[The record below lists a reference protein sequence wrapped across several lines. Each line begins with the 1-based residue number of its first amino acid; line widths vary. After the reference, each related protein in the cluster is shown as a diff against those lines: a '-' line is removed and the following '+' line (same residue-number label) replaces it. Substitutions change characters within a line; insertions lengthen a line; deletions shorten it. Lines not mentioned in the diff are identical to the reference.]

1 MFGLPDLSS
10 ISLTFMIPMVMAIG
24 AVFLALQA
32 VMGLFSTAQ
41 TQRIVNQRLQF
52 KERFESTSEA
62 MIELR
67 KSRGLDEFGNFAMPL
82 EWFNQLVVRSGLPY
96 QPARWFAMSGGAGL
110 LAGFVYLKMVGGLLT
125 TSGIAFA
132 IFALAPI
139 IALKMIGGKRMKKL
153 AQQLPD
159 AMQIACRSLEAGHP
173 VATAIALVAREMPD
187 PIGTEFGMA
196 ADEVS
201 YGMSLTNAVQR
212 MAERAGDRD
221 IELFAATVRL
231 QEKTGGNLT
240 ELLKALASTIRE
252 RQTMRLK
259 VRAAS
264 SEGRTS
270 AMILTAAPFI
280 VMLAIHLLRPE
291 FYSDVID
298 TPLIR
303 NSFTGLFIWM
313 FIGNMVMRKMIN
325 FKM

>member
-1 MFGLPDLSS
+1 MPGLPDFYNLSPV
-10 ISLTFMIPMVMAIG
+10 LMIPVIMAAG
-24 AVFLALQA
+24 AFFLAFQA
-32 VMGLFSTAQ
+32 VMGLVTTAK
-41 TQRIVNQRLQF
+41 TQRIVNRRLQF
-52 KERFESTSEA
+52 SERFETTNEA

-67 KSRGLDEFGNFAMPL
+67 KSRGLDELGNFAMPIQ
-82 EWFNQLVVRSGLPY
+82 WFNQLVVRSGLPY
-96 QPARWFAMSGGAGL
+96 QPLRWYAMSGGAGL
-110 LAGFVYLKMVGGLLT
+110 VAGFAYFRLVGGVF
-125 TSGIAFA
+125 TSGGIAIA
-132 IFALAPI
+132 IFVFAPL
-139 IALKMIGGKRMKKL
+139 IALHMVAGKRMKKL
-153 AQQLPD
+153 AKQLPD

-212 MAERAGDRD
+212 MAERAGDPD
-221 IELFAATVRL
+221 VELFAATVRL

-240 ELLKALASTIRE
+240 ELLKANASTIRE

-259 VRAAS
+259 VKAAS

-291 FYSDVID
+291 FYGDVIN

-303 NSFTGLFIWM
+303 YSFGGLFVWM
-313 FIGNMVMRKMIN
+313 FIGNLVMRQMIN

>member
-10 ISLTFMIPMVMAIG
+10 VSLTFMIPMIMAIG

-32 VMGLFSTAQ
+32 VMGLFTTAQ

-52 KERFESTSEA
+52 KERFESTNEA

-67 KSRGLDEFGNFAMPL
+67 KSRGLDEFGNFAMPMQ
-82 EWFNQLVVRSGLPY
+82 WFNQLVVRSGLPY

-110 LAGFVYLKMVGGLLT
+110 LAGFVYLKMVGGILTAGGIVIAVLALGPLL
-125 TSGIAFA
+125 
-132 IFALAPI
+132 
-139 IALKMIGGKRMKKL
+139 ALKMVAGKRMKKL

-212 MAERAGDRD
+212 MAERAGDPD

-240 ELLKALASTIRE
+240 ELLKALATTIRE

-270 AMILTAAPFI
+270 AMILTSAPFI

-291 FYSDVID
+291 FYGDVID
-298 TPLIR
+298 KPLIR
-303 NSFTGLFIWM
+303 YSFAGLFTWM

>member
-1 MFGLPDLSS
+1 MFGLPDISS
-10 ISLTFMIPMVMAIG
+10 ISLTIMIPMIMAIG
-24 AVFLALQA
+24 AIFLALQA

-62 MIELR
+62 MVELR

-125 TSGIAFA
+125 TFGIAFA

-139 IALKMIGGKRMKKL
+139 IALKMIAGKRMKKL

-212 MAERAGDRD
+212 MAERAGDPD

-291 FYSDVID
+291 FYVDVIGK
-298 TPLIR
+298 PLVR
-303 NSFTGLFIWM
+303 NTFAGLFVWM
-313 FIGNMVMRKMIN
+313 FIGNLVMRKMIN